1 MIPDGTGALIK
12 NLIHWHT
19 HTHILNVRT
28 TTVLSQKIPHFF
40 LHHTVIP
47 PWHDMTQRY
56 IQIIEESVGMNI
68 HCFVGTMFTMARNPD
83 RETLRPFGHQS
94 QYCPRKLLPIP
105 HTAGIEEP
113 VRVVLYFVY
122 LNHWQQTGYMQHFFH
137 DYEKLGNG
145 NRSQPSHWY
154 RYLWRSTN
162 EAQESRPVQVC
173 FAAIWLLV
181 HSPKLCTQ
189 LWESISHRGV
199 SKKGLCKIH
208 PTDSIKHDEP
218 T

>member
-19 HTHILNVRT
+19 HTHSERT
-28 TTVLSQKIPHFF
+28 YYYRTIPKNTALFSTPYSHP
-40 LHHTVIP
+40 TMA
-47 PWHDMTQRY
+47 WHDTTLYTDYWR
-56 IQIIEESVGMNI
+56 ISWNI
-68 HCFVGTMFTMARNPD
+68 HCFVGTTFTMARNPD